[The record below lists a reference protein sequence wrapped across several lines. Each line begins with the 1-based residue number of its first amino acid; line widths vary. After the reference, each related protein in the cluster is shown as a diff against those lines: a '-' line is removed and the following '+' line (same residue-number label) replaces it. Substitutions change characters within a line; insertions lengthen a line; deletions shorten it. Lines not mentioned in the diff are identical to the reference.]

1 MTSKIISNGI
11 LRALATL
18 VILALVLYFLYQ
30 TQTVILYLII
40 SLILCMISN
49 PTMQF
54 LKKRLKFGNTLAT
67 ASILIIYTL
76 TLISFILLIVPLI
89 ISQAQNLSL
98 LDTDLLQNQFLV
110 IENQL
115 EIYLTSYNIDLRG
128 ILKNTDFSS
137 KINYSFF
144 TNFINSTL
152 NVIANLGI
160 GIASVFFISFFFLK
174 DQRQFKE
181 KAKMILPDNNEEKI
195 LNSVE
200 KINNLLGRYFIGLL
214 LQLLAVFIMYLIVLL
229 VFGIQNAFVI
239 AFLCALLNIIPYIGP
254 IIGTVLAALLTLI
267 GTIGSDFR
275 TEMLPT
281 TIYIV
286 ISFMIVQVID
296 NNISQPIIFSK
307 SIKSHPLEIFL
318 VILICGILFGIF
330 GMVVAIPVYTIIKV
344 VAKEFFP
351 NNKIVAVLTQNI

>member
-11 LRALATL
+11 LRALAN
-18 VILALVLYFLYQ
+18 LVLLAMAVYFLYQ

-40 SLILCMISN
+40 SLILCLISN

-54 LKKRLKFGNTLAT
+54 LKNKLKFGNTLAT
-67 ASILIIYTL
+67 VSILIIYIL
-76 TLISFILLIVPLI
+76 TLVFFVSLIVTLI

-98 LDTDLLQNQFLV
+98 LDTNDLQNQFLL

-115 EIYLTSYNIDLRG
+115 ETYLSTYNIDLRS
-128 ILKNTDFSS
+128 ILKNTNFSS
-137 KINYSFF
+137 KINYSYF

-152 NVIANLGI
+152 NVIANLGM
-160 GIASVFFISFFFLK
+160 GIASIFFISFFFLK
-174 DQRQFKE
+174 DQMQFKE
-181 KAKMILPDNNEEKI
+181 KAKMILPDKNEEKI
-195 LNSVE
+195 LNSIE
-200 KINNLLGRYFIGLL
+200 KINTLLGRYFIGLL
-214 LQLLAVFIMYLIVLL
+214 LQLLAIFILYLIVLL
-229 VFGIQNAFVI
+229 IFGSQNAFVI

-254 IIGTVLAALLTLI
+254 IIGTVLAGLLTLI
-267 GTIGSDFR
+267 GGIGTDFQ

-286 ISFMIVQVID
+286 IGFMLVQVID
-296 NNISQPIIFSK
+296 NNINQPLIFSK
-307 SIKSHPLEIFL
+307 SINSHPLEIFL

-351 NNKIVAVLTQNI
+351 NNKIVSVLTQNI